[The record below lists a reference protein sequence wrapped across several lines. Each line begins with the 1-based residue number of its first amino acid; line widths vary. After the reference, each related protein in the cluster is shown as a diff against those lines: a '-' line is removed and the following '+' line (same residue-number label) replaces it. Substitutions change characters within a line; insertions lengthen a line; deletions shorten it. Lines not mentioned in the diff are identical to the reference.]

1 MAQAKPGG
9 FNPMQHS
16 KPAFRTLAIL
26 AAAAFA
32 IAVPVTQ
39 FALGVTPTGETKLV
53 RDGDTTLEA
62 AGYAFSI
69 WSVIYAGLIAYAVY
83 QALPS
88 TRETPGLRALGWP
101 SVAAMVGCG
110 LWLIAAVYDIKLAT
124 MLIII
129 GSAAVLCLPLSRRYP
144 VQHRIEFWLV
154 AAPLSMLAGWLTV
167 ASAINTLTVL
177 TGWGVIDAGSAPA
190 WAAGGVIAVV
200 LVGAVIAVMS
210 KNWIYPLPMA
220 WGLAAVWVAEQTD
233 RPNVAILA
241 AAGAAA
247 LLFTAIWVGTHKRL
261 LLPLPRQQ

>member
-1 MAQAKPGG
+1 MTPAKPL
-9 FNPMQHS
+9 
-16 KPAFRTLAIL
+16 FRTVAII
-26 AAAAFA
+26 AAAAFSV
-32 IAVPVTQ
+32 AVPVTQ
-39 FALGVTPTGETKLV
+39 FALGMTPTGETDLV

-69 WSVIYAGLIAYAVY
+69 WGLIYAGLVSFAIY

-88 TRETPGLRALGWP
+88 TKETPGLRALGWP
-101 SVAAMVGCG
+101 SAVAMAGCG

-129 GSAAVLCLPLSRRYP
+129 GSAAALCIPLSRRYP
-144 VQHRIEFWLV
+144 VQHQIEFWLV
-154 AAPLSMLAGWLTV
+154 AAPLSMLAGWLTI

-177 TGWGVIDAGSAPA
+177 TGWGLINVSTAPG

-200 LVGAVIAVMS
+200 FLAAGVAAAS
-210 KNWIYPLPMA
+210 KNWIYPLPIA

-233 RPNVAILA
+233 RPVVAIMA
-241 AAGAAA
+241 AAGAA
-247 LLFTAIWVGTHKRL
+247 LLVATAAWVGTHRRV

>member
-1 MAQAKPGG
+1 
-9 FNPMQHS
+9 MQRS
-16 KPAFRTLAIL
+16 KPVVRTLAVV

-32 IAVPVTQ
+32 VAVPIAQ
-39 FALGVTPTGETKLV
+39 FALGVTPTGETELV

-69 WSVIYAGLIAYAVY
+69 WSVIYVGLIAYAIY

-101 SVAAMVGCG
+101 SVVAMVGCG
-110 LWLIAAVYDIKLAT
+110 LWLIAAIYDIKLAT

-129 GSAAVLCLPLSRRYP
+129 GSAAALCIPLSRRYP

-154 AAPLSMLAGWLTV
+154 AAPLSMLAGWLTI

-177 TGWGVIDAGSAPA
+177 TGWGFINASSAPA
-190 WAAGGVIAVV
+190 WATAGVILVV
-200 LVGAVIAVMS
+200 LIGATLAIAS
-210 KNWIYPLPMA
+210 RNWIYPLPIA

-233 RPNVAILA
+233 RPNVALLA
-241 AAGAAA
+241 AAGSAA
-247 LLFTAIWVGTHKRL
+247 LLVAAIWVGTHRRL

>member
-1 MAQAKPGG
+1 MTPAKPL
-9 FNPMQHS
+9 
-16 KPAFRTLAIL
+16 FRTVAII
-26 AAAAFA
+26 AAAAFSV
-32 IAVPVTQ
+32 AVPVTQ
-39 FALGVTPTGETKLV
+39 FALGMTPTGETDLV

-69 WSVIYAGLIAYAVY
+69 WSLIYAGLVSFAIY

-101 SVAAMVGCG
+101 SAVAMAGCG

-129 GSAAVLCLPLSRRYP
+129 GSAAALCIPLSRRYP
-144 VQHRIEFWLV
+144 VQHQIEFWLV
-154 AAPLSMLAGWLTV
+154 AAPLSVLAGWLTI

-177 TGWGVIDAGSAPA
+177 TGWGLINVSTAPG

-200 LVGAVIAVMS
+200 FLGAGVAAAS
-210 KNWIYPLPMA
+210 KNWIYPLPIA
-220 WGLAAVWVAEQTD
+220 WGLVAVWVAEQTD
-233 RPNVAILA
+233 RPTVAVMA
-241 AAGAAA
+241 AAGAA
-247 LLFTAIWVGTHKRL
+247 LLVATAAWVGTHRRV

>member
-1 MAQAKPGG
+1 MP
-9 FNPMQHS
+9 
-16 KPAFRTLAIL
+16 L
-26 AAAAFA
+26 
-32 IAVPVTQ
+32 TQ
-39 FALGVTPTGETKLV
+39 FALGMTPTGETDLV

-69 WSVIYAGLIAYAVY
+69 WSLIYAGMVSYAIY

-88 TRETPGLRALGWP
+88 TKETPGLRALGWP
-101 SVAAMVGCG
+101 SAMAMAGCG

-129 GSAAVLCLPLSRRYP
+129 GSAAALCIPLCRRYP
-144 VQHRIEFWLV
+144 VQHQREFWLV
-154 AAPLSMLAGWLTV
+154 AAPLSMLAGWLTI

-177 TGWGVIDAGSAPA
+177 TGWGLINVSTAPG

-200 LVGAVIAVMS
+200 LLGTGVAAAS
-210 KNWIYPLPMA
+210 KNWIYPLPIA

-233 RPNVAILA
+233 RPTVAIMA
-241 AAGAAA
+241 AAGAA
-247 LLFTAIWVGTHKRL
+247 LLVATAAWAGTHRRV

>member
-1 MAQAKPGG
+1 MTLAKPL
-9 FNPMQHS
+9 
-16 KPAFRTLAIL
+16 FRTVAII
-26 AAAAFA
+26 AAAAFSV
-32 IAVPVTQ
+32 AVPLTQ
-39 FALGVTPTGETKLV
+39 FALGMTPTGETDLV

-69 WSVIYAGLIAYAVY
+69 WGLIYAGLVSFAIF

-101 SVAAMVGCG
+101 SAVAMAGCG

-129 GSAAVLCLPLSRRYP
+129 GSAAALCIPLSRRYP
-144 VQHRIEFWLV
+144 VQHQIEFWLV
-154 AAPLSMLAGWLTV
+154 AAPLSVLAGWLTI

-177 TGWGVIDAGSAPA
+177 TGWGLINVSTAPG

-200 LVGAVIAVMS
+200 ILGAGVAAAS
-210 KNWIYPLPMA
+210 KNWIYPLPIA

-233 RPNVAILA
+233 RPIVAIMA
-241 AAGAAA
+241 AAGAA
-247 LLFTAIWVGTHKRL
+247 LLVATAAWVGTHRRVL
-261 LLPLPRQQ
+261 LTLPRQQ

>member
-1 MAQAKPGG
+1 MTPAKPL
-9 FNPMQHS
+9 
-16 KPAFRTLAIL
+16 FRTVAII
-26 AAAAFA
+26 AAAAFSV
-32 IAVPVTQ
+32 AVPLTQ
-39 FALGVTPTGETKLV
+39 FALGMTPTGETDLV

-69 WSVIYAGLIAYAVY
+69 WGLIYAGLVSFAIY

-101 SVAAMVGCG
+101 SAVAMAGCG

-129 GSAAVLCLPLSRRYP
+129 GSAAALCIPLSRRYP
-144 VQHRIEFWLV
+144 VQHQIEFWLV
-154 AAPLSMLAGWLTV
+154 AAPLSVLAGWLTI

-177 TGWGVIDAGSAPA
+177 TGWGLINVSTAPG

-200 LVGAVIAVMS
+200 ILGAGVAAAS
-210 KNWIYPLPMA
+210 KNWIYPLPIA

-233 RPNVAILA
+233 RPIVAIMA
-241 AAGAAA
+241 AAGAA
-247 LLFTAIWVGTHKRL
+247 LLVATAAWVGTHRRV